1 MVGMALTLGMVTA
14 DSADPRP
21 LAQWWAERFGGEIVS
36 DHDGWFVVVKIPK
49 VMLGFQKVE
58 DPTPGKNRLHLDLHV
73 DTDLDQAIREF
84 LDAGATLVGDRG
96 DESFR
101 WITLADPQGNQFCV
115 AGGE

>member
-1 MVGMALTLGMVTA
+1 
-14 DSADPRP
+14 
-21 LAQWWAERFGGEIVS
+21 
-36 DHDGWFVVVKIPK
+36 VVVKIDK
-49 VMLGFQKVE
+49 VMLGFQKVA

-73 DTDLDQAIREF
+73 DTDLDATVRE
-84 LDAGATLVGDRG
+84 LLAAGATLVGDRG